1 MLFMRGWETTL
12 SIIIQKAGGN
22 MNIQE
27 IIDKKI
33 SKLSDEITM
42 ASDNIASNKIN
53 KADYDKTLIG
63 FVSEKIVP
71 ENPKDDNDY
80 KWRIQTNGTAYD
92 IKPSACNITSVG
104 QRVRLYIPNHDYYNK
119 YAEVLTG
126 DENTHPTKVVYSD
139 GKPIEITDSGT
150 DKHTVT
156 NDTITETW
164 QNVDGTSY
172 QTQYTIVVKDKGTI
186 DENVEKMV
194 FPDGSEMELE
204 GFQTFFGG
212 EV

>member
-1 MLFMRGWETTL
+1 MLFMRGWETAL

-42 ASDNIASNKIN
+42 ASDNIASNNIR

-80 KWRIQTNGTAYD
+80 KWRIQTNGVAYD

-104 QRVRLYIPNHDYYNK
+104 QRVRLYVPNHSWKDK
-119 YAEVLTG
+119 YAEVI
-126 DENTHPTKVVYSD
+126 DEGEYNHPSKVVYNTAD
-139 GKPIEITDSGT
+139 
-150 DKHTVT
+150 
-156 NDTITETW
+156 DTITETY
-164 QNVDGTSY
+164 NLIDNTVGTKVY
-172 QTQYTIVVKDKGTI
+172 KLTIENKDSSNEEVTAI
-186 DENVEKMV
+186 T
-194 FPDGSEMELE
+194 FPDGSIMTLE
-204 GFQTFFGG
+204 GFVIG
-212 EV
+212 

>member
-1 MLFMRGWETTL
+1 
-12 SIIIQKAGGN
+12 

-80 KWRIQTNGTAYD
+80 KWRIQTNGVAYD

-104 QRVRLYIPNHDYYNK
+104 QRVRLYVPNHSLKDK
-119 YAEVLTG
+119 YAEVI
-126 DENTHPTKVVYSD
+126 DNADCIAINITKEKITFSYSD
-139 GKPIEITDSGT
+139 STSEDITLTRDSQNRITSFTYFGK
-150 DKHTVT
+150 TV
-156 NDTITETW
+156 E
-164 QNVDGTSY
+164 VKRDG
-172 QTQYTIVVKDKGTI
+172 I
-186 DENVEKMV
+186 
-194 FPDGSEMELE
+194 
-204 GFQTFFGG
+204 
-212 EV
+212 

>member
-53 KADYDKTLIG
+53 QADYDKTLIG

-71 ENPKDDNDY
+71 EKPKDDNDY
-80 KWRIQTNGTAYD
+80 KWRILTNGVAHD

-104 QRVRLYIPNHDYYNK
+104 QRVRLYVPNHSLKDK
-119 YAEVLTG
+119 YAEVI
-126 DENTHPTKVVYSD
+126 DEGEYNHPTKVVYNT
-139 GKPIEITDSGT
+139 TD
-150 DKHTVT
+150 
-156 NDTITETW
+156 DTITETY
-164 QNVDGTSY
+164 NLIDNTVDTKVY
-172 QTQYTIVVKDKGTI
+172 KLTIKNKDSSNEEVTAI
-186 DENVEKMV
+186 T
-194 FPDGSEMELE
+194 FPDGSIMTLE
-204 GFQTFFGG
+204 GFVIG
-212 EV
+212 

>member
-1 MLFMRGWETTL
+1 MLFMRGWETAL

-42 ASDNIASNKIN
+42 ASDNIASNNIR

-80 KWRIQTNGTAYD
+80 KWRIQTNGVAYD
-92 IKPSACNITSVG
+92 IKPSACNIAAVG
-104 QRVRLYIPNHDYYNK
+104 QRVRLYVPNHSLKDK
-119 YAEVLTG
+119 YAEVIDDNNDIPTEIIKVSPNEVIIKHKDRIVTWTADGSG
-126 DENTHPTKVVYSD
+126 DTR
-139 GKPIEITDSGT
+139 
-150 DKHTVT
+150 T
-156 NDTITETW
+156 NLK
-164 QNVDGTSY
+164 
-172 QTQYTIVVKDKGTI
+172 YTIEWI
-186 DENVEKMV
+186 
-194 FPDGSEMELE
+194 
-204 GFQTFFGG
+204 
-212 EV
+212 

>member
-1 MLFMRGWETTL
+1 MRGWETAL

-42 ASDNIASNKIN
+42 ASDNIASNNIR

-71 ENPKDDNDY
+71 EKPKNSQDF

-92 IKPSACNITSVG
+92 IESSACNISSIG
-104 QRVRLYIPNHDYYNK
+104 QRVRLYIPNHNYYNK
-119 YAEVLTG
+119 YAEVITN
-126 DENTHPTKVVYSD
+126 DEVNTHPIKVVYREGQTVEDNSN
-139 GKPIEITDSGT
+139 GST
-150 DKHTVT
+150 HTLSQ
-156 NDTITETW
+156 DTITEMW
-164 QNVDGTSY
+164 ENFDGTLR
-172 QTQYTIVVKDKGTI
+172 QAKYTILIKDKGTF
-186 DENVEKMV
+186 DENVEKIIY
-194 FPDGSEMELE
+194 PDESEMLLE
-204 GFQTFFGG
+204 GFNTFFGG
-212 EV
+212 GI

>member
-42 ASDNIASNKIN
+42 ASDNIASNNIR

-71 ENPKDDNDY
+71 EKPKDGNDY
-80 KWRIQTNGTAYD
+80 KWRIQTNGVAYD
-92 IKPSACNITSVG
+92 IKPSACNITAVG
-104 QRVRLYIPNHDYYNK
+104 QRGRLYVPNHSMKDK
-119 YAEVLTG
+119 YAEVI
-126 DENTHPTKVVYSD
+126 DEGEYNHPSKVVYNT
-139 GKPIEITDSGT
+139 TD
-150 DKHTVT
+150 
-156 NDTITETW
+156 DTITETY
-164 QNVDGTSY
+164 NLIDNTVDTKVYKLTIKNKDTSNEEV
-172 QTQYTIVVKDKGTI
+172 TSIT
-186 DENVEKMV
+186 
-194 FPDGSEMELE
+194 FPDGSIMTLE
-204 GFQTFFGG
+204 GFIIG
-212 EV
+212 

>member
-71 ENPKDDNDY
+71 EKPKDDNDY
-80 KWRIQTNGTAYD
+80 KWRILTNGVAYD

-104 QRVRLYIPNHDYYNK
+104 QRVRLYVPNHSLKDK
-119 YAEVLTG
+119 YAEVI
-126 DENTHPTKVVYSD
+126 DEGEYNHPTKVVYNT
-139 GKPIEITDSGT
+139 TD
-150 DKHTVT
+150 
-156 NDTITETW
+156 DTITETY
-164 QNVDGTSY
+164 NLIDNTVDTKVY
-172 QTQYTIVVKDKGTI
+172 KLTIKNKDSSNEEVTAI
-186 DENVEKMV
+186 T
-194 FPDGSEMELE
+194 FPDGSIMTLE
-204 GFQTFFGG
+204 GFVIG
-212 EV
+212 

>member
-1 MLFMRGWETTL
+1 
-12 SIIIQKAGGN
+12 

-42 ASDNIASNKIN
+42 ASDNIASNNIR

-80 KWRIQTNGTAYD
+80 KWRIQTNGVAYD

-104 QRVRLYIPNHDYYNK
+104 QRVRLYVPNHSLKDK
-119 YAEVLTG
+119 YAEVI
-126 DENTHPTKVVYSD
+126 ENIFDNKNLIEVTKVSNNEVYAIYKSPVNPNVLYKQTIKAE
-139 GKPIEITDSGT
+139 GSGNTRKNFSETVEI
-150 DKHTVT
+150 
-156 NDTITETW
+156 I
-164 QNVDGTSY
+164 
-172 QTQYTIVVKDKGTI
+172 
-186 DENVEKMV
+186 
-194 FPDGSEMELE
+194 
-204 GFQTFFGG
+204 GG
-212 EV
+212 ETNEL